1 MKTTKTAG
9 SKEHTAGIIIESI
22 KQYVIRNYGLLIVF
36 AVSFLI
42 TVLTAFFITA
52 SSETVYSF
60 SIAEFE
66 EGQIADRTIIAD
78 KTLEPTVEYPVAVT
92 AGEKITRKGFAISAE
107 ALAKLEKMAA
117 TPAYIDYRAF
127 ADKLL
132 YLTLLSALFF
142 LLFSPALLTQVFSV
156 KEGILTAVFFV
167 AVYASAGFGGK
178 LSIFSSPFNLPI
190 IIPAAFCGLLVSV
203 LFGQL
208 HAVFFS
214 FLLSL
219 GVLNADVA
227 NIIPALFV
235 LASSLSAARIVRK
248 IERRIDMVFVA
259 VLLGLLQ
266 FVFMLAF
273 RIIFLGSFTDSLL
286 PLLMIAL
293 NGFLS
298 GILALGFLTPLEILL
313 NTASVFRLMDLSDLN
328 NPVMRKMLLT
338 ASGTYNHSMMVAT
351 LAENA
356 CRAIHANSLLAR
368 VGAYY
373 HDLGK
378 MEQSEYFVENQT
390 DGNKHDEINPRLS
403 ASVIKSHV
411 KRGVEK
417 ARQLRLPP
425 EVIDII
431 AEHHGNSLIS
441 YFYNEAK
448 KQDDSILPEEFSYI
462 GNPPSS
468 KESAVV
474 MLADTVEAACRT
486 LKNPSVSRL
495 EKFIHELIMTK
506 FTHRQLDN
514 SDLSFKDLAV
524 IEDSFVQILAG
535 YYHSR
540 IEYPNQKDP
549 DDEPAQAGQKNLE
562 LKNRKHQEE
571 KQ

>member
-9 SKEHTAGIIIESI
+9 RKEHTAGIIIESI
-22 KQYVIRNYGLLIVF
+22 KQYVTRNYGLLIVF

-142 LLFSPALLTQVFSV
+142 LLFSPALSTQVFSV
-156 KEGILTAVFFV
+156 KEGILMAFFFV
-167 AVYASAGFGGK
+167 AVYACAGFGGK
-178 LSIFSSPFNLPI
+178 ISIFSSPFNLPI

>member
-1 MKTTKTAG
+1 
-9 SKEHTAGIIIESI
+9 
-22 KQYVIRNYGLLIVF
+22 
-36 AVSFLI
+36 
-42 TVLTAFFITA
+42 
-52 SSETVYSF
+52 
-60 SIAEFE
+60 
-66 EGQIADRTIIAD
+66 
-78 KTLEPTVEYPVAVT
+78 
-92 AGEKITRKGFAISAE
+92 
-107 ALAKLEKMAA
+107 
-117 TPAYIDYRAF
+117 
-127 ADKLL
+127 
-132 YLTLLSALFF
+132 
-142 LLFSPALLTQVFSV
+142 
-156 KEGILTAVFFV
+156 
-167 AVYASAGFGGK
+167 
-178 LSIFSSPFNLPI
+178 
-190 IIPAAFCGLLVSV
+190 
-203 LFGQL
+203 
-208 HAVFFS
+208 
-214 FLLSL
+214 
-219 GVLNADVA
+219 
-227 NIIPALFV
+227 
-235 LASSLSAARIVRK
+235 
-248 IERRIDMVFVA
+248 
-259 VLLGLLQ
+259 
-266 FVFMLAF
+266 
-273 RIIFLGSFTDSLL
+273 
-286 PLLMIAL
+286 MIAL